1 MLIHLYQLA
10 SHLVLTKY
18 SLYLMHQNIII
29 FCMLSVYNILMQ
41 VINIISYNY
50 WSLVSYLWY
59 FPMMRRIIFV
69 DLKFIRKK
77 VFCISNTFVKKI
89 ILYLYFKYIYK
100 KYFVSVFQILLRHVF
115 CICISNTFEMYF
127 THHCQIIKRSRFSG
141 ERFIY
146 LSIKL
151 CQMKRR
157 LYTFCF
163 VHERIRIKSWRK
175 NLSQPHQ
182 GQKENTCL

>member
-29 FCMLSVYNILMQ
+29 FCMLCVYNILMQ

-77 VFCISNTFVKKI
+77 VFCISNTFVKKN
-89 ILYLYFKYIYK
+89 
-100 KYFVSVFQILLRHVF
+100 YFVFVFQIHLQKVF
-115 CICISNTFEMYF
+115 CICISNTFKACILYLYF
-127 THHCQIIKRSRFSG
+127 KYFWNVFYPSLLVPHSN
-141 ERFIY
+141 ERFINN
-146 LSIKL
+146 
-151 CQMKRR
+151 
-157 LYTFCF
+157 
-163 VHERIRIKSWRK
+163 VV
-175 NLSQPHQ
+175 
-182 GQKENTCL
+182 